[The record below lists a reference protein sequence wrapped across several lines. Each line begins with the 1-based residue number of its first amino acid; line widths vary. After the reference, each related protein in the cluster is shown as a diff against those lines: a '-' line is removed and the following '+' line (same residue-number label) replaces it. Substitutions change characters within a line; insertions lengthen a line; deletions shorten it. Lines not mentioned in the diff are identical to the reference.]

1 MILTLIMIVYVSI
14 MSLINGLS
22 SDEWGQL
29 LVTVMFFYLIIYCVI
44 AYQNEHIINMGRA
57 FGGKGPF
64 LLRKTDSP
72 SDYWFD
78 LILMSSLAVAVNIDI
93 WFFKDPS
100 FVSLLLNQNK

>member
-1 MILTLIMIVYVSI
+1 MIFTLIMIVYVSI

-29 LVTVMFFYLIIYCVI
+29 LVTVMFSYLIIYCVI
-44 AYQNEHIINMGRA
+44 AYQNEHIINIDLY
-57 FGGKGPF
+57 GGTG
-64 LLRKTDSP
+64 LMLVRKTDSP
-72 SDYWFD
+72 FDYWFN

>member
-1 MILTLIMIVYVSI
+1 MIVYVSI

-44 AYQNEHIINMGRA
+44 AYQNEYIINIDLY
-57 FGGKGPF
+57 GGTG
-64 LLRKTDSP
+64 LMLVRKTDSP
-72 SDYWFD
+72 FDYWFN
-78 LILMSSLAVAVNIDI
+78 LILMSSLAVAVNVDI

>member
-29 LVTVMFFYLIIYCVI
+29 LVTVIFSYLIIYCVI
-44 AYQNEHIINMGRA
+44 AYQNEHIINMDRA
-57 FGGKGPF
+57 FGGKGPM

-72 SDYWFD
+72 SDYWFI
-78 LILMSSLAVAVNIDI
+78 LIGMSSLAVYVNIDI

-100 FVSLLLNQNK
+100 FVSLLFNQNK

>member
-22 SDEWGQL
+22 SNEWGQL
-29 LVTVMFFYLIIYCVI
+29 IITVMFFYLIIYCVI
-44 AYQNEHIINMGRA
+44 AYQNEHIINMSRA
-57 FGGKGPF
+57 FSKGPF

-72 SDYWFD
+72 CDYWFD

>member
-1 MILTLIMIVYVSI
+1 MILALIMIVYVSI

-29 LVTVMFFYLIIYCVI
+29 LVTVMFSYLIIYCVI
-44 AYQNEHIINMGRA
+44 AYQNEHIINMERA
-57 FGGKGPF
+57 FGGKGPM

-72 SDYWFD
+72 FDYWSI
-78 LILMSSLAVAVNIDI
+78 LIVMSSLAVAVNVDI

-100 FVSLLLNQNK
+100 FVSLLLNEKK